1 MKAWGST
8 RTGKDPGRAINLN
21 LLPWLSFCDHV
32 FSSMA
37 GSAILINLTL
47 QFQGLLL
54 ICTNFKKSRSMW
66 SDVIIYRTYAK
77 TIRIAGLRSSSRRYR
92 DSMPRLS

>member
-66 SDVIIYRTYAK
+66 SDVIIYYPVDPLPWGF
-77 TIRIAGLRSSSRRYR
+77 GLNPLNFRATK
-92 DSMPRLS
+92 PA